1 MEKNIYI
8 KRKGALFE
16 HSQAE
21 SITRDIRVVH
31 LWWPS
36 PCQGAD
42 GCEWTAAARSGCH
55 MSCMRSLPPHCS
67 ASACCCWIAQSR
79 QAHCSTSML
88 LSLVLAQFTPASHH
102 SKGCLLGYCKAS
114 AGLLW
119 WPWIYMYMLQ
129 PAQNCVMRI
138 TCCKRTC
145 CKRWIRSQSESCE
158 GAAAW
163 AAAEAHGWAL
173 HVFPPSAAAWRS
185 SHAQCHLCMDMRL

>member
-1 MEKNIYI
+1 MEKNLYI

-55 MSCMRSLPPHCS
+55 MSCMTSLPPHCS

-88 LSLVLAQFTPASHH
+88 LSLVLAQFTPCITARDASLDFVRQVQV
-102 SKGCLLGYCKAS
+102 SYGGLGFTCACCSLRRTASCESPAVSAPAVS
-114 AGLLW
+114 AGHAHKAKAVRALL
-119 WPWIYMYMLQ
+119 
-129 PAQNCVMRI
+129 
-138 TCCKRTC
+138 
-145 CKRWIRSQSESCE
+145 
-158 GAAAW
+158 
-163 AAAEAHGWAL
+163 HGLLPRHTAG
-173 HVFPPSAAAWRS
+173 
-185 SHAQCHLCMDMRL
+185 LCMCFLPVPPLGGPLMLSVIYAWT